1 MIHVLIVDDLP
12 MVRRGL
18 RMQLTL
24 KPDIDVVGEAASG
37 EEALSL
43 VQQLQPDV
51 VLMDLKMPGMDGL
64 TATRVMQ
71 AISPRSAVVI
81 LSLYDDA
88 HLKTE
93 ARAAG
98 AVAFVG
104 KHEEIDI
111 LLAAIRQCAKREK
124 PKLS

>member
-1 MIHVLIVDDLP
+1 MIDVLIVDDLP
-12 MVRRGL
+12 IVRQGL

-24 KPDIDVVGEAASG
+24 EPDIEVIGEAASG
-37 EEALSL
+37 EEALAL
-43 VQQLQPDV
+43 VHQLQPDV
-51 VLMDLKMPGMDGL
+51 VLMDLKMQGMDGL

-71 AISPRSAVVI
+71 AISPRSAVII

-93 ARAAG
+93 AQAAG

-104 KHEEIDI
+104 KHEGIDI
-111 LLAAIRQCAKREK
+111 LLTTVRQFSERVRNR
-124 PKLS
+124 S

>member
-18 RMQLTL
+18 RMLLTL
-24 KPDIDVVGEAASG
+24 EPEIEVVGEAASG

-43 VQQLQPDV
+43 AQQLQPDV
-51 VLMDLKMPGMDGL
+51 VLMDLKMPGIDSL
-64 TATRVMQ
+64 TAIRVMQ
-71 AISPRSAVVI
+71 AISPQSAVII

-88 HLKTE
+88 HLRTE

-104 KHEEIDI
+104 KHEGIDI
-111 LLAAIRQCAKREK
+111 LLTAIRQFAERVRNR
-124 PKLS
+124 S

>member
-1 MIHVLIVDDLP
+1 MRCDCPGTRKRNEDAMIQVLIVDDLP

-18 RMQLTL
+18 RMQLML
-24 KPDIDVVGEAASG
+24 EPDIEVVGEAASG
-37 EEALSL
+37 QEALSL

-51 VLMDLKMPGMDGL
+51 VLMDMKMPGMDGL
-64 TATRVMQ
+64 TATRFMQ

-88 HLKTE
+88 HLK
-93 ARAAG
+93 AQALAAG

-104 KHEEIDI
+104 KHEGI
-111 LLAAIRQCAKREK
+111 
-124 PKLS
+124 

>member
-1 MIHVLIVDDLP
+1 M
-12 MVRRGL
+12 
-18 RMQLTL
+18 
-24 KPDIDVVGEAASG
+24 
-37 EEALSL
+37 
-43 VQQLQPDV
+43 QQLHPDV
-51 VLMDLKMPGMDGL
+51 VLMDLKMQGMDGL

-93 ARAAG
+93 ARAAS

-104 KHEEIDI
+104 KHEGIDI
-111 LLAAIRQCAKREK
+111 QHRSQG
-124 PKLS
+124 

>member
-1 MIHVLIVDDLP
+1 MIQVLIVDDLP

-18 RMQLTL
+18 RMQLML
-24 KPDIDVVGEAASG
+24 EPDIEVVGEAASG

-43 VQQLQPDV
+43 VQQLQPDI
-51 VLMDLKMPGMDGL
+51 VLMDLKMQGMDGL

-104 KHEEIDI
+104 KHEGIDI
-111 LLAAIRQCAKREK
+111 LLAAIRQFAERVRNR
-124 PKLS
+124 S

>member
-1 MIHVLIVDDLP
+1 MIQVLIVDDLL

-24 KPDIDVVGEAASG
+24 EPDIEVVGEAASG
-37 EEALSL
+37 EEALLL

-51 VLMDLKMPGMDGL
+51 VLMDLKMQGMDGL

-71 AISPRSAVVI
+71 AIASRSAVVI

-88 HLKTE
+88 HLKTG

-98 AVAFVG
+98 AVAFIG
-104 KHEEIDI
+104 KHEGIDI
-111 LLAAIRQCAKREK
+111 LLAAIRQFAERVRNR
-124 PKLS
+124 S

>member
-1 MIHVLIVDDLP
+1 MIQVLIVDDLP

-24 KPDIDVVGEAASG
+24 EPDIEVVGEAASG

-43 VQQLQPDV
+43 VPQLQPDV
-51 VLMDLKMPGMDGL
+51 VLMDLKMQGMDGL

-71 AISPRSAVVI
+71 AIAPRSAVVI

-88 HLKTE
+88 QLKTE

-98 AVAFVG
+98 AVAFIG
-104 KHEEIDI
+104 KHEGMDI
-111 LLAAIRQCAKREK
+111 VLAAIRQFAQRVRNR
-124 PKLS
+124 S

>member
-18 RMQLTL
+18 RMLLTL
-24 KPDIDVVGEAASG
+24 EPDIEVVGEAASG

-51 VLMDLKMPGMDGL
+51 VLMDLKMPGIDSL
-64 TATRVMQ
+64 TAIRVMQ
-71 AISPRSAVVI
+71 AISPQSAVII

-88 HLKTE
+88 HLRTE

-104 KHEEIDI
+104 KHEGIDI
-111 LLAAIRQCAKREK
+111 LLTAIRQFAERVRNR
-124 PKLS
+124 S